1 MNNQNQ
7 NNFMDSRTL
16 LAVVLVAVLFV
27 GWQSYLKKKYGDQ
40 TKVAAVS
47 ENQTTQTTI
56 PADTQPAPA
65 ESETQKVVTEPTA
78 SVSEEKQIGF
88 ENNNLS
94 FDLTSRGMGLKGLT
108 LKNHTNRDHE
118 PMKLG
123 ISQKHS
129 LFEMSVL
136 GRPEALDFT
145 ITQKAENV
153 FEGTAQ
159 VGSTKIRR
167 TLTVNADTGALENSI
182 FVEGVDANFPGLV
195 VTTPEKVQPS
205 AGGSFLMPSYEHQD
219 FYVLHSG
226 TEDRLVYTE
235 GGDKIDKNF
244 TGASVLG
251 IGSQYFAT
259 ATVDKS
265 SVIPEARV
273 LGGTGSEELLAQM
286 IYKPVTGQNT
296 MELKWISYAG
306 GKSVSTLEKIDKD
319 LAKVVDLGFFATI
332 GRALLRTLIWLH
344 AQVGNW
350 GVAIIL
356 LTLMVRILVLPLNI
370 STFKSTK
377 KMQKLQPVIASL
389 RERYKDDPQAMN
401 REMMGIWK
409 EHKVNPL
416 GGCLPMLLQLPIFF
430 ALYRVLGQSIE
441 LYQAPFFGWIQ
452 DLSVKDPWYVL
463 PVLLAISM
471 YFQQKMTPTTMD
483 PTQAKVMQFLPLI
496 FALMMVTLPSGL
508 TLYIFVNTLSGVL
521 LQKLFMHDRKT
532 AVTTKEAKA

>member
-56 PADTQPAPA
+56 PADTQPARA